1 MGRAITITEVAPRD
15 GIQNEA
21 ALLSTQTKLAL
32 IGRAAACGVRRIEVA
47 SFVNPKRVPQMAN
60 AEAVVAGL
68 PAGIEGIGLVLN
80 VRGMERAL
88 ATAIHE
94 INFVIAATDGFAVR
108 NQGQSA
114 AALLDQWSAVAAM
127 AHGAG
132 RPVTV
137 TISTTFGCP
146 YDGEVPA
153 ARVAEVVAMA
163 AKARPASITLAD
175 TIGAAAPSDV
185 REKLKAARSAAPE
198 IPLVCHFH
206 NTRNT
211 GLANAV
217 AAVEAGVSALD
228 SSLGGYGGCPFAPA
242 ATGNIPTEDLVYML
256 HRMGY
261 RTGIDPQGL
270 IDTANW
276 LGQQLGHPPP
286 GMLARAGLF
295 PPPNAA

>member
-15 GIQNEA
+15 GIQNEQTV
-21 ALLSTQTKLAL
+21 LSTDTKLAL
-32 IGRAAACGVRRIEVA
+32 IGRAAASGLRRIEVA
-47 SFVNPKRVPQMAN
+47 SFVNPKRVPQMAD
-60 AEAVVAGL
+60 AEAVIAGL
-68 PAGIEGIGLVLN
+68 PAGIEAIGLVLN
-80 VRGMERAL
+80 LRGMERAL

-94 INFVIAATDGFAVR
+94 VNFVIAATDGFAVR

-127 AHGAG
+127 AHAAG

-137 TISTTFGCP
+137 TVSTAFGCP
-146 YDGEVPA
+146 YDGEVPVARVTEIAAAA
-153 ARVAEVVAMA
+153 AR
-163 AKARPASITLAD
+163 ARPATITLAD
-175 TIGAAAPSDV
+175 TIGAAVPSDV
-185 REKLKAARSAAPE
+185 REKVDAARSAAPG

-217 AAVEAGVSALD
+217 AAVEAGVSRLD

-270 IDTANW
+270 IDTAHW

-295 PPPNAA
+295 PPPNGA